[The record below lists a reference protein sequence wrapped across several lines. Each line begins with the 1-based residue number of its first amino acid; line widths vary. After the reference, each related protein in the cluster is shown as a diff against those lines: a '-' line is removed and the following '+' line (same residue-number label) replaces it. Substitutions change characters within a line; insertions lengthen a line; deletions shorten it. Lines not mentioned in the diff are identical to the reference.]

1 MQWNEHRFIHFEFL
15 QVLIC
20 LSLTSNYF
28 FKMKSNVIPLP
39 ATPKNHKSFIPIVN
53 NVHRVSIA
61 TSLLCISYHIDCA
74 VG

>member
-1 MQWNEHRFIHFEFL
+1 
-15 QVLIC
+15 
-20 LSLTSNYF
+20 
-28 FKMKSNVIPLP
+28 MKSNVIPLP